1 MTAYRVG
8 DLAWTS
14 GPTLSVDTPIRRAI
28 ALLVEARAAAAPVLD
43 DDGGLV
49 GILTQKDCLIPS
61 LHAAY
66 HREWTGRVADHMTPD
81 VITVQSS
88 DEVIRTAQM
97 FIDHPHRVFPVLD
110 GVRVVGLLHRSDVL
124 ALLIRNG

>member
-8 DLAWTS
+8 ALARTEA
-14 GPTLSVDTPIRRAI
+14 PILSPDTPIRRAV

-43 DDGGLV
+43 EEGRLA
-49 GILTQKDCLIPS
+49 GILTQKDCFRPA

-66 HREWTGRVADHMTPD
+66 HREWTGRVADHMTAE
-81 VITVQSS
+81 VVTVQSS

-97 FIDHPHRVFPVLD
+97 FIDHPHRVFPVVD
-110 GVRVVGLLHRSDVL
+110 GVRVIGLLHRSDVL
-124 ALLIRNG
+124 AFLSRNG